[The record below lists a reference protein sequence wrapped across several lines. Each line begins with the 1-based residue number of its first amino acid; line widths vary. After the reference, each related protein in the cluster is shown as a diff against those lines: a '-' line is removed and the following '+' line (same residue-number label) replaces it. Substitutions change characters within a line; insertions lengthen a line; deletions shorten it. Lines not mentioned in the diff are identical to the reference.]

1 MARPKNFARVA
12 EELKTLQQSL
22 SSVVEQTK
30 KLSKSLA
37 GGLER
42 QLLSRIAVFEADIQR
57 RIEDSTAALAP
68 MVDLLS
74 ELSGIS
80 VRRPASGAKRARPA
94 SRGKNKNKKTSP
106 ASPARRRGGR
116 GIRVELSAE
125 QLKAALSEAKGV
137 KSRAAQIAGVSVP
150 TFNKKL
156 AEAGLAGGGK
166 RAGGRKKRG

>member
-94 SRGKNKNKKTSP
+94 SRGKNKKTSP